1 MTSGRVTG
9 AAGRTVRR
17 PRGTPPA
24 GDGAYRTIREV
35 LFERIRSLILSG
47 QYRSG
52 TKLREEEL
60 ARQFGVSRT
69 PVREALRKLESE
81 GLVRYLPQRGVLVN
95 GLSDRE
101 MLEIYTI
108 RASLEGLAARLAATE
123 RTEEEVRELRELQ
136 RQMNDA
142 YARAN
147 WNRAARIHTRFNMA
161 LYAASRSP
169 RLVGILAQF
178 NDYIEH
184 SKTRSLAL
192 PGRAQEIGRE
202 HQAMV
207 DAIARKD
214 PDEAERAAIRHVHN
228 ARQAFFHGAR
238 QPAGAAA
245 GDG

>member
-1 MTSGRVTG
+1 MSPAGAP
-9 AAGRTVRR
+9 AAGRGARR
-17 PRGTPPA
+17 TRGGPA
-24 GDGAYRTIREV
+24 ASDGGYRTIREV
-35 LFERIRSLILSG
+35 LFERIRSLILAG

-123 RTEEEVRELRELQ
+123 RTDAEVRELRELQ
-136 RQMNDA
+136 RQMNEA

-169 RLVGILAQF
+169 RLVAILAQF

-207 DAIARKD
+207 DAIARGD
-214 PDEAERAAIRHVHN
+214 PDEAERTAIRHVHN
-228 ARQAFFHGAR
+228 AREAFFHGAR
-238 QPAGAAA
+238 RPAGAAA